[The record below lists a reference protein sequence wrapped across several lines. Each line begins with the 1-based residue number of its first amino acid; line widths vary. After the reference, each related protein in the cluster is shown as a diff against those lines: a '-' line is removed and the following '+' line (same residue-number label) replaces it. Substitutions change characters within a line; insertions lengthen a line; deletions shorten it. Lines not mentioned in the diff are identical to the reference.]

1 MDEYYA
7 AQPTTGYDY
16 SLGDTQ
22 AKPPPQSI
30 CSYVLFTSSSI
41 VQESEGAYAAPSYFD
56 VGGVQVES
64 GDYNKVCFKALELE
78 EGLQQMDFE
87 GFEEDMEEECTW
99 AVAAVFESGSAAAVG
114 LEC

>member
-1 MDEYYA
+1 MVKCKNVSSTGETWTSQEMDEYYA

-22 AKPPPQSI
+22 
-30 CSYVLFTSSSI
+30 
-41 VQESEGAYAAPSYFD
+41 ESEGAYAAPSSFD

-87 GFEEDMEEECTW
+87 EFEEDMEEECTW